1 MVKTLCKCTALILI
15 LVLLA
20 LPVQAAQAVGTE
32 ETCKGLSALGG
43 KPGTLLSAGE
53 DFPAGTSVCDWVVM
67 ALALSGSEEHYD
79 TYREALQN
87 YVEENYALQGGL
99 DSVKS
104 TTYHRISLVV
114 LALGGDPEHFGKK
127 PDGTDIDLIADGT
140 YGFAGTSL
148 GNQGLNGWIYALLSL
163 DASGVEVPQQVNF
176 TREDMLRAIV
186 SAQEPDGGFGLAPGK
201 SDVDISAMALQALA
215 PYVSDYPETVEAGIA
230 YLANA
235 MDENCRFSAYGE
247 ASAESSAQVILALC
261 ALGIDPEEDGRFS
274 RGNGNLLTALE
285 VFRREDGTYGHT
297 PQDETGNFLA
307 TAQVL
312 LALRALE
319 KFRSGEGWIFDFTDY
334 TPPQEK
340 TQSAPIYLAA
350 AAAAAALMICI
361 VIVRKRRQHGK
372 NNG

>member
-15 LVLLA
+15 LALLA
-20 LPVQAAQAVGTE
+20 LPVRAAQADGAGQ
-32 ETCKGLSALGG
+32 TCKGLSALGG

-53 DFPAGTSVCDWVVM
+53 DFPAGTSVCDWVAM

-163 DASGVEVPQQVNF
+163 DASGVEIPEQANF

-186 SAQEPDGGFGLAPGK
+186 SAQEPDGGFGLASGK

-215 PYVSDYPETVEAGIA
+215 PYASDYPETVEAGIA

-274 RGNGNLLTALE
+274 RENGNLLTALE

-297 PQDETGNFLA
+297 PQDEKGNFLA

-312 LALRALE
+312 LALQALE
-319 KFRSGEGWIFDFTDY
+319 KLRSGEGWIFDFTDY
-334 TPPQEK
+334 TPPQGK
-340 TQSAPIYLAA
+340 TQNALIYLAA
-350 AAAAAALMICI
+350 AMAAAGMICI

>member
-1 MVKTLCKCTALILI
+1 MVKALCKCTALILI
-15 LVLLA
+15 LALLA
-20 LPVQAAQAVGTE
+20 QPVHAAQTPGVE

-53 DFPAGTSVCDWVVM
+53 DFPAGTSVCDWVAM

-79 TYREALQN
+79 AYRKALQA
-87 YVEENYALQGGL
+87 YVEEYYALQGGL
-99 DSVKS
+99 DPVKS

-127 PDGTDIDLIADGT
+127 SDGTDIDLIADGT

-163 DASGVEVPQQVNF
+163 DASGVEIPGQANF

-215 PYVSDYPETVEAGIA
+215 PYASSCPETVEAGIS
-230 YLANA
+230 YLVNA

-274 RGNGNLLTALE
+274 RGEANLLTALE
-285 VFRREDGTYGHT
+285 AFRREDGTYGHT
-297 PQDETGNFLA
+297 PEDEKGNFLA

-334 TPPQEK
+334 TPPQGK
-340 TQSAPIYLAA
+340 TQNTPIYLAA
-350 AAAAAALMICI
+350 AMAAAAGMICI
-361 VIVRKRRQHGK
+361 VIARKRRQHGK